1 MTGVNL
7 LLLPR
12 WVVMKYLLLIILL
25 ILVIIPFYEHD
36 NSFSCR
42 HDPDALSNE
51 IAQGKAYYFRVFVE
65 CKASFNDDE
74 LDGLY
79 RASGI
84 FLKKQ
89 PQEFIRVIS
98 EFDIEGR
105 ELRDL
110 AIKMPLEI
118 SGNTGR
124 KHAEIEERIRL
135 VQGLANSEAKSKVL
149 DVLFKELGR

>member
-1 MTGVNL
+1 M
-7 LLLPR
+7 
-12 WVVMKYLLLIILL
+12 VMKYLLLIILL

-36 NSFSCR
+36 NSFSCK

-65 CKASFNDDE
+65 CKDNFNDDE

-79 RASGI
+79 RASGL

-105 ELRDL
+105 ELSDL
-110 AIKMPLEI
+110 AIKLPLKI
-118 SGNTGR
+118 SGNTWQ
-124 KHAEIEERIRL
+124 KHAEILERIRL

-149 DVLFKELGR
+149 AILLKEMGR